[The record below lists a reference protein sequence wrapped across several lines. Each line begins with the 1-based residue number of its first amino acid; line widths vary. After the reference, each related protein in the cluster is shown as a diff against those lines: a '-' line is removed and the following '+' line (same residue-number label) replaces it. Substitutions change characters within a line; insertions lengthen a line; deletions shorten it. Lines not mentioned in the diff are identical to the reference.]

1 MGYKEKAEVVFVV
14 KSIWTG
20 VVSSARYVSKTQKY
34 LHSQLKPDTRFLYKN
49 SLNSL
54 DGFNLEMVDYRVDRE
69 DNNEYP
75 DW

>member
-1 MGYKEKAEVVFVV
+1 VY
-14 KSIWTG
+14 
-20 VVSSARYVSKTQKY
+20 
-34 LHSQLKPDTRFLYKN
+34 SQLKPDTNFFYKN
-49 SLNSL
+49 SLRNL